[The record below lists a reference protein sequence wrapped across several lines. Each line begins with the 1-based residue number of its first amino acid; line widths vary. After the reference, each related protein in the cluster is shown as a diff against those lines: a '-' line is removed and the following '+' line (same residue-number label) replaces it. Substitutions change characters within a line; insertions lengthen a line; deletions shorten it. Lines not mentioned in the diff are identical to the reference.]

1 MTKKQLRFSYE
12 EQQILIDNG
21 KETALVKATILL
33 EEPKI
38 SRKDLK
44 FIYELHQTAKVLLTK
59 KPESTDEENDL

>member
-12 EQQILIDNG
+12 EQQVLIENG

-33 EEPKI
+33 DEPKV

-44 FIYELHQTAKVLLTK
+44 FVYELHKTAKALLNK
-59 KPESTDEENDL
+59 KPDETEDETEI